1 MLLMALIPQA
11 AGPYVPDAFDDNAD
25 GRGITWGLTHSGPLP
40 LHNTYSFLFRFDCD
54 LSLDVH
60 DANFKQPNARFAAD
74 HEHLINNKLISIH
87 KVLNIFVF
95 LFKSIKN

>member
-1 MLLMALIPQA
+1 MTITPTDVVLHGGSLIQ
-11 AGPYVPDAFDDNAD
+11 V
-25 GRGITWGLTHSGPLP
+25 L
-40 LHNTYSFLFRFDCD
+40 LFRFDCD

-95 LFKSIKN
+95 IFKSIKN